1 MNKKSTIVLVAV
13 LVAVLAGCLIFALRN
28 GRDGS
33 SSGDS
38 DGQTVSAASGSPV
51 SGGTGGGS
59 IHLSNDGIEISGS
72 GMQASGRKVTIQ
84 AGGTYKVEGS
94 VEEGQIYIQAGD
106 ADEVTLQMQGVS
118 ISNTGDF
125 PIHVEN
131 AGKLIFVSEGKTENK
146 IMSGDGTQ
154 TAAVVTSANKENQIS
169 AIHSRDDI
177 VIESGKYTI
186 TASGDGIHSNDDIK
200 IEGGDITILCGDDGI
215 HANNKLKIK
224 DGTINVEKSN
234 EGLEANEI
242 EISGGEHSITAG
254 DDGINANG
262 GSDTDQFRGRR
273 PDGSQ
278 NSAASDS
285 EDSTGEEV
293 TPSLTISGGTLYVNA
308 QGDGLDSNGNITVL
322 GGNIVVDGPS
332 SNGNGAID
340 YASENGGVCKISG
353 GTLLALGSSG
363 MAEGFEDGESTQY
376 SFLHNLDSHIAEG
389 VEISILDE
397 SGKELIQHKTVRAV
411 NSVVFSCPEL
421 TKDKTY
427 TIKAGDLETKVTLES
442 MATSNGRAGGFG
454 GGHGGFGGGKAD
466 GDGQGERPDGNLP
479 EGGKGERPNG
489 NPPEGGQGFGAKDSS
504 GSGGDNGI

>member
-1 MNKKSTIVLVAV
+1 MELIDMNKKSTIVLVAV
-13 LVAVLAGCLIFALRN
+13 LVAVLVGCLIFALRS

-33 SSGDS
+33 LSGDD

-146 IMSGDGTQ
+146 ITAGDGTQ
-154 TAAVVTSANKENQIS
+154 TAAVVKSANKENQIS

-177 VIESGKYTI
+177 VIESGKYTV
-186 TASGDGIHSNDDIK
+186 TASGDGIHSNDDVK
-200 IEGGDITILCGDDGI
+200 IEGGDITIHCGDDGI
-215 HANNKLKIK
+215 HANNKLKIE
-224 DGTINVEKSN
+224 DGVITVGQSN

-285 EDSTGEEV
+285 ENSTEEV

-389 VEISILDE
+389 VELSILDE

-427 TIKAGDLETKVTLES
+427 TIKAGDSETKVTLES
-442 MATSNGRAGGFG
+442 MATSNGRTGGFG
-454 GGHGGFGGGKAD
+454 GGHGGGFGGGKAD
-466 GDGQGERPDGNLP
+466 GDGKGERPDGN
-479 EGGKGERPNG
+479 
-489 NPPEGGQGFGAKDSS
+489 PPEGGPGFGVKDSS